1 MALTKVTGE
10 LVDIGDLDI
19 SNVGSI
25 QLDSIAGD
33 ADSNTSITFSGSDVI
48 TVATGGS
55 TAATF
60 NADQT
65 TTFSGAISGT
75 SATFTTADNTDTL
88 SLISTDA
95 DANQGPILNLYRNSS
110 SPADSDSLGRI
121 TFDGKNDA
129 GEVVEYARVF
139 SKILD
144 ASDGTED
151 GTFTINRM
159 VAGTSRAIM
168 TAIESETVF
177 NEASQD
183 IDFRIESDG
192 NANMFFLDASAN
204 KIYIGDN
211 ASHTDDFLQIETPA
225 SGGGHGIQI
234 RRNDSNTDQGIG
246 RILFGNN
253 TDTDLVQIHAKTD
266 GANDNGALIF
276 STQPDGGS
284 LTERMRITHD
294 GDGGSGT
301 TSPSTKLHLED
312 SSANSIVQLTWKND
326 ARDWR
331 LGVHGGVSDSLVLY
345 DNTASATRMVVN
357 SSGNVGI
364 GTTSPSQLLHVSS
377 TGSAGILLE
386 ADSDNANE
394 DHVGEIQITQ
404 DGGATYHKL
413 GTNNDNHAYINVSE
427 ALIIER
433 QGTEKIRMDNAGK
446 LFIGDSTF
454 GGTAARFAVEVPAS
468 GAGCLIRVD
477 SAANAN
483 ETLLQFQDAAG
494 QALGSITGNPSSNTA
509 AYGTSSD
516 YRLKENVSYTW
527 DATTRLKQ
535 LKPARFNWKSQD
547 ASTVQDGFLA
557 HEVSAIVPSAVVGAK
572 DAKDSDDN
580 PIYQQIDHSK
590 LVPLLVKTIQ
600 ELEARIAT
608 LEG

>member
-1 MALTKVTGE
+1 
-10 LVDIGDLDI
+10 
-19 SNVGSI
+19 
-25 QLDSIAGD
+25 
-33 ADSNTSITFSGSDVI
+33 
-48 TVATGGS
+48 
-55 TAATF
+55 
-60 NADQT
+60 
-65 TTFSGAISGT
+65 
-75 SATFTTADNTDTL
+75 
-88 SLISTDA
+88 
-95 DANQGPILNLYRNSS
+95 
-110 SPADSDSLGRI
+110 
-121 TFDGKNDA
+121 
-129 GEVVEYARVF
+129 
-139 SKILD
+139 
-144 ASDGTED
+144 
-151 GTFTINRM
+151 
-159 VAGTSRAIM
+159 
-168 TAIESETVF
+168 
-177 NEASQD
+177 
-183 IDFRIESDG
+183 
-192 NANMFFLDASAN
+192 
-204 KIYIGDN
+204 
-211 ASHTDDFLQIETPA
+211 
-225 SGGGHGIQI
+225 GI
-234 RRNDSNTDQGIG
+234 
-246 RILFGNN
+246 
-253 TDTDLVQIHAKTD
+253 
-266 GANDNGALIF
+266 
-276 STQPDGGS
+276 
-284 LTERMRITHD
+284 
-294 GDGGSGT
+294 GT

-580 PIYQQIDHSK
+580 PIY
-590 LVPLLVKTIQ
+590 
-600 ELEARIAT
+600 
-608 LEG
+608 

>member
-65 TTFSGAISGT
+65 TTFSGAVTANAGVVVDNITIDGTEIDLSSGDLT
-75 SATFTTADNTDTL
+75 IDVADD
-88 SLISTDA
+88 I
-95 DANQGPILNLYRNSS
+95 
-110 SPADSDSLGRI
+110 
-121 TFDGKNDA
+121 
-129 GEVVEYARVF
+129 
-139 SKILD
+139 ILD
-144 ASDGTED
+144 ADGGDIIFKDGGTTIAHLKNDSSD
-151 GTFTINRM
+151 
-159 VAGTSRAIM
+159 
-168 TAIESETVF
+168 
-177 NEASQD
+177 
-183 IDFRIESDG
+183 
-192 NANMFFLDASAN
+192 
-204 KIYIGDN
+204 
-211 ASHTDDFLQIETPA
+211 LQII
-225 SGGGHGIQI
+225 SIVQDKDI
-234 RRNDSNTDQGIG
+234 
-246 RILFGNN
+246 ILRGN
-253 TDTDLVQIHAKTD
+253 
-266 GANDNGALIF
+266 
-276 STQPDGGS
+276 DGGS
-284 LTERMRITHD
+284 YVNALTLDMSEAGKATFNAGVVSANNSDTQSIFGRTALGFVTGLSDYAYVGHLDVADSGGYALVQSSAGATFLNAED
-294 GDGGSGT
+294 GQDLSFSIHGTRKMVLDDSGNLGIGT
-301 TSPSTKLHLED
+301 TSPGHPLHIVESADGTKLRLTRGGTCEWDFSIGSTSTLTGVGSGALELLPQNAGTPNEFAIGTAGSTAPLFHLT
-312 SSANSIVQLTWKND
+312 NSQNYFAKKI
-326 ARDWR
+326 
-331 LGVHGGVSDSLVLY
+331 
-345 DNTASATRMVVN
+345 
-357 SSGNVGI
+357 GI

-547 ASTVQDGFLA
+547 ASTVHDGFLA
-557 HEVSAIVPSAVVGAK
+557 HEVTAIVPSAIVGAK

>member
-10 LVDIGDLDI
+10 FIDIGDIDI
-19 SNVGSI
+19 SDVGTISLDAI
-25 QLDSIAGD
+25 QGD
-33 ADSNTSITFSGSDVI
+33 ADANTSITFSGSDVI
-48 TVATGGS
+48 TIATGGS
-55 TAATF
+55 GRLTIGDGALSPVTNNQIDLGTSSLEFKDGYFDGTVTADAFAGPLTGDVTGNVSGTAATVTTAAQSAITSVGTLTSF
-60 NADQT
+60 RSTGIDDNADALAITITSGENVYIGQT
-65 TTFSGAISGT
+65 ASSGVRGIDNKVQASGT
-75 SATFTTADNTDTL
+75 DLA
-88 SLISTDA
+88 
-95 DANQGPILNLYRNSS
+95 SS
-110 SPADSDSLGRI
+110 SLALHRYQANAFGPYLHFAKSRHASIGSHTIVQDGDVVGALG
-121 TFDGKNDA
+121 F
-129 GEVVEYARVF
+129 YP
-139 SKILD
+139 
-144 ASDGTED
+144 SDGGDFVGHCAEIVVQVD
-151 GTFTINRM
+151 GTP
-159 VAGTSRAIM
+159 G
-168 TAIESETVF
+168 
-177 NEASQD
+177 
-183 IDFRIESDG
+183 SDD
-192 NANMFFLDASAN
+192 L
-204 KIYIGDN
+204 
-211 ASHTDDFLQIETPA
+211 P
-225 SGGGHGIQI
+225 
-234 RRNDSNTDQGIG
+234 G
-246 RILFGNN
+246 RILF
-253 TDTDLVQIHAKTD
+253 KTTAD
-266 GANDNGALIF
+266 GAT
-276 STQPDGGS
+276 SS
-284 LTERMRITHD
+284 TERMRITST
-294 GDGGSGT
+294 GAVGIGT